1 MWVEDAGQPLCACM
15 AGGKHAEGSRNRGV
29 LCSLECA
36 TFRGLWLMRVEKC
49 CKSYWPFYPFFFF
62 FYKASNRSMEGMA
75 ICHHLLL
82 FIFIFD
88 SSVSGVGNY
97 CSFSHELVFLN
108 TVHWGTNTVLQV
120 KWRHMSNCVHSILLL
135 NLSGNKDDLLHCL
148 AGVSVHSWLDLQL
161 LKYMHLKFW

>member
-1 MWVEDAGQPLCACM
+1 
-15 AGGKHAEGSRNRGV
+15 
-29 LCSLECA
+29 
-36 TFRGLWLMRVEKC
+36 
-49 CKSYWPFYPFFFF
+49 
-62 FYKASNRSMEGMA
+62 MA

-161 LKYMHLKFW
+161 LKYMHLKF